1 MVAVVVTLN
10 SNEGESSIFQRRRI
24 LSKNQIGPRKAAKR
38 QFAWRFHSARRFATW
53 GATLTIMAICPALH
67 AQFGPPPPQGH
78 GPRLPAPTAF
88 PPSGTFPTTE
98 SVTLLDAEPGAAIH
112 YTLDGSVPTAESPV
126 FNPSKL
132 IFLAGFYD
140 GMLGVRAGYTIRA
153 VAIEEGHTNSEVSHF
168 EYVIDRHDL
177 TSYTSAEI
185 LPGVRMI
192 RDSFND
198 KMFLIRGTR
207 TYVLI
212 DSGMGRG
219 DLKKYISR
227 FTGGKPMIAIFTHNH
242 GDHIGQADQFIRT
255 SKEYIGG
262 PDRSGLVQLL
272 TRRGVSEA
280 VIARNV
286 VSVHD
291 GENIDIGGR
300 SLTIYSVPGHTPGS
314 IVIFD
319 KQTGNLFTGDAFG
332 SNSPTI
338 PDAAWMQF
346 DPRSLDIYLAEV
358 RRVRD
363 RLGSGVKYIMTGH
376 NDHPLKGEI
385 YLDNLEKALQ
395 LLMDK
400 GNASLVPSY
409 RPAGLWQVVE
419 GDRFTDPNW
428 VAINVNRARY
438 LPAPVEKIDSLSRIL
453 IKGLK
458 LSPSFTPA
466 IKDYTVNTPQHV
478 NSVTVTAVPTS
489 SRSTVTI
496 FGTPV
501 HAGRPYQTKLR
512 SSKVQI
518 EVNSPD
524 GTRRATYTLTVSSQ

>member
-1 MVAVVVTLN
+1 M
-10 SNEGESSIFQRRRI
+10 FQRRRI
-24 LSKNQIGPRKAAKR
+24 LSKKQIRPRKTSSM
-38 QFAWRFHSARRFATW
+38 QFMWGVHFARRFAIW
-53 GATLTIMAICPALH
+53 GAVLAVIAICPALH

-78 GPRLPAPTAF
+78 GPKVPAPTAF

-153 VAIEEGHTNSEVSHF
+153 VAIKEGHTNSEVSHF
-168 EYVIDRHDL
+168 EYVIDRQDI

-219 DLKKYISR
+219 ALMKYVSR

-242 GDHIGQADQFIRT
+242 GDHIGQADQFIRE

-262 PDRSGLVQLL
+262 PDRTGLVRLL
-272 TRRGVSEA
+272 ESRDVPA
-280 VIARNV
+280 DVIAKNV
-286 VSVHD
+286 ISVHD
-291 GENIDIGGR
+291 GEKIEIGGR
-300 SLTIYSVPGHTPGS
+300 SLTVYSVPGHTPGS

-319 KQTGNLFTGDAFG
+319 EQTGNLFTGDAFG

-346 DPRSLDIYLAEV
+346 DPKSLDIYLAEV
-358 RRVRD
+358 RRVRAC
-363 RLGSGVKYIMTGH
+363 LGNGVRYIMTGH

-385 YLDNLEKALQ
+385 YLVNLEKALQ

-400 GNASLVPSY
+400 GNAALVPSY
-409 RPAGLWQVVE
+409 RPAGLWQVVV

-428 VAINVNRARY
+428 VAINVNRTRF
-438 LPAPVEKIDSLSRIL
+438 LPSPVETIDSLSRIAVE
-453 IKGLK
+453 GLK
-458 LSPSFTPA
+458 LSPDFTPE
-466 IKDYTVNTPQHV
+466 IKNYTVNAPQEV
-478 NSVTVTAVPTS
+478 ASVTVTAVPTS
-489 SRSTVTI
+489 SRATIDI
-496 FGTPV
+496 FGKPV
-501 HAGRPYQTKLR
+501 SAGKSYTTKLR
-512 SSKVQI
+512 ASKVQI
-518 EVNSPD
+518 EVKSPD
-524 GTRRATYTLTVSSQ
+524 GTSSATYTLTVSNQ